1 MSQLEF
7 NTSSPVERSTYF
19 ADVILPLAVPKKYT
33 YRIPGMDCEKIEKG
47 FRVIVQ
53 FGKRKIFTGIVSK
66 IHEVPPGGYEAKLI
80 LAVLDDSPVITPVQL
95 ELFDWMAAY
104 YMCTPGEVLQAA
116 LPSGL
121 KLSSESKIQIHPVF
135 SIETSEYE
143 FSVEE
148 IDILDIVQNNELMG
162 YSEISDR
169 LNKRNIY
176 QSIKSLIDKNAVIV
190 FEQVSEKFTPKREKR
205 IVLSEKYRK
214 EKSLQLLLND
224 LGAFEK
230 QENILLGYYQIIKN
244 EKRNLE
250 DSMGVPYSSLTGAE
264 YSKSSLQTLIKK
276 EVFEKFEIIVPRIQ
290 IKEGIA
296 KVKLSKEQDEVAG
309 KILQSFEMKKPVLLH
324 GITGSGKTEIYIDLI
339 NKVMESGQ
347 QVLFLL
353 PEIAITTQMIS
364 RLYKAFGNSFGVY
377 HSKYSDNERVE
388 IWNGVLDESI
398 RFVVGVR
405 SSIFLPFQN
414 LGLIIVDEEHE
425 TSYKQHQPSP
435 RYHARDVA
443 LVLSRLHQCSII
455 LGTATPSTESYFNA
469 EKGKFDLIELN
480 TRYGEAQL
488 PEFKIIDIK
497 TERQKKKTKG
507 EFANLLLELL
517 KSNLENNYQSILFQ
531 NRRGYSPILNC
542 DDCGWTAKCVQCS
555 V

>member
-1 MSQLEF
+1 
-7 NTSSPVERSTYF
+7 
-19 ADVILPLAVPKKYT
+19 
-33 YRIPGMDCEKIEKG
+33 
-47 FRVIVQ
+47 
-53 FGKRKIFTGIVSK
+53 
-66 IHEVPPGGYEAKLI
+66 
-80 LAVLDDSPVITPVQL
+80 
-95 ELFDWMAAY
+95 
-104 YMCTPGEVLQAA
+104 
-116 LPSGL
+116 
-121 KLSSESKIQIHPVF
+121 
-135 SIETSEYE
+135 
-143 FSVEE
+143 
-148 IDILDIVQNNELMG
+148 
-162 YSEISDR
+162 
-169 LNKRNIY
+169 
-176 QSIKSLIDKNAVIV
+176 
-190 FEQVSEKFTPKREKR
+190 
-205 IVLSEKYRK
+205 
-214 EKSLQLLLND
+214 
-224 LGAFEK
+224 
-230 QENILLGYYQIIKN
+230 
-244 EKRNLE
+244 
-250 DSMGVPYSSLTGAE
+250 
-264 YSKSSLQTLIKK
+264 
-276 EVFEKFEIIVPRIQ
+276 
-290 IKEGIA
+290 
-296 KVKLSKEQDEVAG
+296 
-309 KILQSFEMKKPVLLH
+309 LLH

-555 V
+555 VSLTYHQYKKELKCHYCGYSEPIPTTCPDCGSNKIKTVGFGTQKLEEDLSLLLPEAKIARMDLDTTRSKSSYDQIISNFENNEIDILIGTQIVTKGLDFGKVNLVGIVDFDRMINYPDFRSFERAFQLSVQVSGRAGRRDIPGKVIIQTRKPGTEIINYIQKNDWKGFYNDELLERKNYHYPPFTRLVKISVKHKFAETASKAAFHLTELLRERLNSTFLLGPEPGVISKIRNLYIYDILLKFYRNDADLQEKKNVIIDIENSIKANRNYTGVRINNDVDPG